1 MLYTQL
7 LLRWN
12 CMFFSI
18 PLHPLL
24 KDYMMALLILCM
36 TIIDMVILLTYTVTE
51 GVRENLGVKLA
62 TSQELPEKIIGVIFL
77 S

>member
-1 MLYTQL
+1 MLYIQL
-7 LLRWN
+7 LLRLN

-24 KDYMMALLILCM
+24 KDYMMALLILCL
-36 TIIDMVILLTYTVTE
+36 TIIDVVILLTYTVAE
-51 GVRENLGVKLA
+51 GVRENLGVKLTA
-62 TSQELPEKIIGVIFL
+62 SQELPEKIIGVILL

>member
-1 MLYTQL
+1 MLYVHL

-12 CMFFSI
+12 CIFSI

-24 KDYMMALLILCM
+24 KDYMMALHILCL
-36 TIIDMVILLTYTVTE
+36 TIIDIATYTVME
-51 GVRENLGVKLA
+51 GVRENLGVKLTA
-62 TSQELPEKIIGVIFL
+62 SQELPENTIGVIFL